1 MKITHKIRSAFAGIV
16 AGAMMFSVASAMP
29 AVSPEESFDANAAGT
44 CTINTS
50 KLYQSIDGFGGINH
64 PEWYGDLTDADRKI
78 AFGNGDGELGCSILR
93 IFVNPDKSQWSKA
106 LPTAQYATK
115 NGITVFASPWEPPS
129 NLAENGSAYGG
140 KLHLPKKNYG
150 AYAEH
155 LNDFGTYM
163 KNNGVD
169 LYSVSVQNEPD
180 YAKEWTAWTPD
191 ETTDFIA
198 NYGDKITSTRLM
210 SPESFQYGAWGN
222 GKDYYTKILN
232 NAKAYENCDLFGT
245 HFYGTPRSKMDFPAL
260 ENCGKKLWMTEVYVP
275 DSSVDANKWPDNLE
289 QAVNIHDAL
298 VVGGMQAYVVWP
310 LRRNY
315 SIIYESTHSISKR
328 GYIFGQFSKY
338 IRPGDYRIDATE
350 SPSSNILIS
359 AYKHSDT
366 QIEIVAINNST
377 TEINQVFDV
386 SSRTIT
392 NVDRYRTSGT
402 ENLAPT
408 KNMSASGSGFNAQ
421 LPAQSVST
429 FIVTLKSDGVE
440 VPTSGEDP
448 TYEPPTTPGPIE
460 PDANGYYFHDTFE
473 GSNCDWEGRGSAT
486 VTLSGRQ
493 PYADKEALLVQD
505 RAATWNGA
513 QKVLDENTFKAG
525 ESYSFSVNATYLD
538 GSAESTKMMLS
549 LQYKDS
555 EGTTQY
561 GHIAEGTTVAGKY
574 VQLANTSYK
583 IPDGAT
589 DLILYVE
596 TAEGSTTDNF
606 YIDEAIVAV
615 KGTKIDGPAETK
627 FAYGDVTFDG
637 KINVFDVIAARRG
650 LTNGFTDS
658 AAERAADVDQSGK
671 VEIADVVQIS
681 NFVLG
686 RITKF
691 EVTAP
696 PKSEYVYN
704 SAVSFKAAPDKYFEA
719 ISSDKAGKIVQE
731 NYTGINGAK
740 TMYVYLPNGYDSSK
754 KYNVFY
760 LMHGGGENEKTCF
773 YDNSTHIGN
782 MLDHM
787 IANGELEPMIVVTP
801 TFNNCPS
808 VDGNGGAATVWDEMR
823 KTIIPYIEGKYSTYA
838 ASTSEAD
845 LKASRYHRA
854 YGGFS
859 MGGGSTWN
867 MMINNLDVCAYYM
880 PLSGHCWA
888 GATGIQNAIDKFG
901 LKPNE
906 YFVFAA
912 TGDKDIA
919 YDNLSGLCNSLK
931 ADTQR
936 FKYTSDFSKG
946 NFYYLVASGK
956 DHYWGNVR
964 HYIYDALPSFFHE
977 GQ

>member
-1 MKITHKIRSAFAGIV
+1 MKFTSRLRSALAGVI
-16 AGAMMFSVASAMP
+16 AGTMLISTSA
-29 AVSPEESFDANAAGT
+29 AFRSSKSDTLDANAAGA
-44 CTINTS
+44 CTINTN
-50 KLYQSIDGFGGINH
+50 KVYQSIDGFGGINH
-64 PEWYGDLTDADRKI
+64 PEWYGDLTDADRKL
-78 AFGNGDGELGCSILR
+78 AFGNGDGQLGCSILR

-150 AYAEH
+150 AYADH
-155 LNDFGTYM
+155 LNSFGEYM

-180 YAKEWTAWTPD
+180 YAKEWTAWSPD

-198 NYGDKITSTRLM
+198 NYGDRITSTRLM

-232 NAKAYENCDLFGT
+232 NPKAFANCDLFGT

-260 ENCGKKLWMTEVYVP
+260 ETCGKKLWMTEVYVP

-338 IRPGDYRIDATE
+338 IRPGDVRIDATE
-350 SPSSNILIS
+350 QPNTDILVS

-366 QIEIVAINNST
+366 QIEIVAINKGSSEVTQQFN
-377 TEINQVFDV
+377 V
-386 SSRTIT
+386 SGRNIK
-392 NVDRYRTSGT
+392 NVDRFRTSGS
-402 ENLAPT
+402 ENLAAT
-408 KNMSASGSGFNAQ
+408 KGMEANGSSFYSQ
-421 LPAQSVST
+421 LPSKSVST
-429 FIVTLKSDGVE
+429 YIVTLESDGVE
-440 VPTSGEDP
+440 VPTSSEE
-448 TYEPPTTPGPIE
+448 TPTTPGPQE
-460 PDANGYYFHDTFE
+460 PDANGYYIHDTFE
-473 GSNCDWEGRGSAT
+473 NGLGDWEGRGSAT
-486 VTLSGRQ
+486 VTASGRQ
-493 PYADKEALLVQD
+493 PYAGTEALLVQD
-505 RAATWNGA
+505 RASNWNGA
-513 QKVLDENTFKAG
+513 QKVLDPYTFKAG
-525 ESYSFSVNATYLD
+525 ETYSFSVNALVLD
-538 GSAESTKMMLS
+538 STSDSTNMMLS
-549 LQYKDS
+549 VQYKDS
-555 EGTTQY
+555 AGETQY
-561 GHIAEGTTVAGKY
+561 GHIANGTTVAGKY
-574 VQLANTSYK
+574 VQLANTNYTL
-583 IPDGAT
+583 PAGAS
-589 DLILYVE
+589 DFILYVE
-596 TAEGSTTDNF
+596 TEKGSDNF

-615 KGTKIDGPAETK
+615 KGTKIDGPSETK
-627 FAYGDVTFDG
+627 LVYGDINFDG
-637 KINVFDVIAARRG
+637 RIDVFDVILARRG
-650 LTNGFTDS
+650 LINGYTDS
-658 AAERAADVDQSGK
+658 AAKLAADVDKNGK
-671 VEIADVVQIS
+671 IETADLVQIS

-686 RITKF
+686 RIKEF
-691 EVTAP
+691 EVYIP
-696 PKSEYVYN
+696 PKSQYVYN
-704 SAVSFKAAPDKYFEA
+704 SAVSYKEAPGEYFDA
-719 ISSDKAGKIVQE
+719 MSSDKAGKIVQE
-731 NYTGINGAK
+731 NYNGINGNK

-773 YDNSTHIGN
+773 YDNSTHIAN

-801 TFNNCPS
+801 TFNGCPAN
-808 VDGNGGAATVWDEMR
+808 DNNMGAGTVWDEMR
-823 KTIIPYIEGKYSTYA
+823 KSIIPYVEGKYSTYA
-838 ASTSEAD
+838 NSTSESD

-867 MMINNLDVCAYYM
+867 MLINNLDICAYYM

-888 GATGIQNAIDKFG
+888 GAEGIQNAIDKFG
-901 LKPNE
+901 FKTNE

-912 TGDKDIA
+912 TGSTDIA
-919 YDNLSGLCNSLK
+919 YNNLSGLCNTLK
-931 ADTQR
+931 SDTKR
-936 FKYTSDFSKG
+936 FKYTSDFSEG
-946 NFYYLVASGK
+946 NFYYLVAQGK
-956 DHYWGNVR
+956 DHYWGYVR